1 MANLQYTPEKYMTT
15 KPYPSIE
22 ELIPPSLEAKIPGSL
37 YKDIAN
43 RYITLGGSYLTEF
56 LTVDGRPINQMM
68 FSDRVTNCIE
78 EIVDAAFCVIG
89 EIFKR
94 NAKGIE
100 PGNNLYVL
108 LEGIIQIYSLLV
120 VESEIMNALPAEEAV

>member
-1 MANLQYTPEKYMTT
+1 MTNR
-15 KPYPSIE
+15 PYPSID

-43 RYITLGGSYLTEF
+43 RYITLGGNYLTEF
-56 LTVDGRPINQMM
+56 LTVDGRPINGMM
-68 FSDRVTNCIE
+68 YTDRVQNCIE

-94 NAKGIE
+94 NAKGID
-100 PGNNLYVL
+100 PGENLYTL
-108 LEGIIQIYSLLV
+108 LDGITQIYSLLV
-120 VESEIMNALPAEEAV
+120 AESESMNVFPVEESV

>member
-1 MANLQYTPEKYMTT
+1 MTMT
-15 KPYPSIE
+15 KMYPSIE
-22 ELIPPSLEAKIPGSL
+22 ELIPPALEAKIPSSL

-43 RYITLGGSYLTEF
+43 RYLTLGPGYATDF
-56 LTVDGRPINQMM
+56 ITVDGRPINGMM
-68 FSDRVTNCIE
+68 YSDRVQNCIE

-100 PGNNLYVL
+100 PGQNMYIL

-120 VESEIMNALPAEEAV
+120 VESEIMNAPAEPETV